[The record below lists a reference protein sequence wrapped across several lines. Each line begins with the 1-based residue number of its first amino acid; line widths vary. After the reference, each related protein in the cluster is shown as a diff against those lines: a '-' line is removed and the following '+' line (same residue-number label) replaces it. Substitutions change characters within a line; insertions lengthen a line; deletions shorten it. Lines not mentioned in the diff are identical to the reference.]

1 MPQFGPNAIR
11 IWAVLANNRPAG
23 WRRSAH
29 LLQGAELQGAEL
41 QGAENVWSASPQ
53 TCASWLDAVE
63 NFFSKMICQRIRRGV
78 FRSIADLQS
87 AINADIARTEG

>member
-29 LLQGAELQGAEL
+29 LLQGAELQGAE
-41 QGAENVWSASPQ
+41 NVWSASPQ
-53 TCASWLDAVE
+53 TSASWLDAVE

-87 AINADIARTEG
+87 TINADIARTEG